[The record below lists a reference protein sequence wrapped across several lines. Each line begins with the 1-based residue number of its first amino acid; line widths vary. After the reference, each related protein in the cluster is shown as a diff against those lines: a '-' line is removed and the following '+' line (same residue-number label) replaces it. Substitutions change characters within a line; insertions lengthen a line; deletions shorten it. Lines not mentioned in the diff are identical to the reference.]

1 MIGGETQSGD
11 RAGDGAGDEFRE
23 FVDGNTLESSAD
35 PAFKERLCQRLWDLA
50 LSMVPDRIAGGGDR
64 R

>member
-11 RAGDGAGDEFRE
+11 RADDGVGDEFCE
-23 FVDGNTLESSAD
+23 FVEGNTLESSAD
-35 PAFKERLCQRLWDLA
+35 PAFKERLCQRLWELA
-50 LSMVPDRIAGGGDR
+50 LSRVPDRIAGDR